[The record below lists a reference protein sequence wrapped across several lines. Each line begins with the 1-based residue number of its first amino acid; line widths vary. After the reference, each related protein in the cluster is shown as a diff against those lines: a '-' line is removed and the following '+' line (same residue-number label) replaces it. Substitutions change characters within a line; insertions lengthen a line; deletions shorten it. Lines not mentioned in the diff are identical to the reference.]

1 MGDFIVTGL
10 HYGEHMREPSGM
22 LEHIKTYGKDCK
34 LAMIRTAFSDLADS
48 SYYEQW
54 ARYCKENKI
63 YFCFLYTQSSAPNGE
78 TSHLKPEIV
87 KKIYDIAGPYF
98 IGDSLGELGCTIRIL
113 YESNHKNMTM
123 GGSSLNELDG
133 KRL

>member
-22 LEHIKTYGKDCK
+22 LEHIKTYGKGCK

-63 YFCFLYTQSSAPNGE
+63 
-78 TSHLKPEIV
+78 
-87 KKIYDIAGPYF
+87 
-98 IGDSLGELGCTIRIL
+98 
-113 YESNHKNMTM
+113 
-123 GGSSLNELDG
+123 
-133 KRL
+133 